1 MEGVADEGCSRPAS
15 VCSAFVAAAAIPTA
29 VTTALAAGSG
39 TIVIQYTN
47 IFTIVKK
54 NVCRFCSE
62 ESIDAEAI
70 LIHPLMRAG
79 VRAVSAT

>member
-1 MEGVADEGCSRPAS
+1 LQIGGHSRPAS
-15 VCSAFVAAAAIPTA
+15 GCSACVAASAIPTS
-29 VTTALAAGSG
+29 VTTPLAAWSG
-39 TIVIQYTN
+39 TIVSQYTS
-47 IFTIVKK
+47 IFTIVEK